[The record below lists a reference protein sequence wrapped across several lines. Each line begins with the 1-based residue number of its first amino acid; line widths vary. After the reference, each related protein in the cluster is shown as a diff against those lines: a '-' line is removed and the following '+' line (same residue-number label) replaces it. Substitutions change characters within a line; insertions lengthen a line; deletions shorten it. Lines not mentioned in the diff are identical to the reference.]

1 MSDYR
6 ADDDAILRKVTTE
19 ALWRVGATVT
29 QGNNYL
35 SVECADIGEL
45 RMALQ
50 GAEIMRREAGRSVSG
65 RRYYNLECA
74 IKRRLSQLTQ

>member
-19 ALWRVGATVT
+19 ALQRVGATVT
-29 QGNNYL
+29 QGNSYL
-35 SVECADIGEL
+35 NVGCGDTGEL

-50 GAEIMRREAGRSVSG
+50 GAEILRREAGQGASG
-65 RRYYNLECA
+65 RGYYNLECA
-74 IKRRLSQLTQ
+74 IRRRLSQLT